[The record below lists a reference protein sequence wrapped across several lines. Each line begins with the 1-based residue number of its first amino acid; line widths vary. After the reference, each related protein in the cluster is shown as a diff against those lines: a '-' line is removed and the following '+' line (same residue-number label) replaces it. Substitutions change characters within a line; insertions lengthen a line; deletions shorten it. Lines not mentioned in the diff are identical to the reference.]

1 MRWQHRQVTVQL
13 EEGIVFPRD
22 AVRFPIE
29 LRMPAGTSPLDPETW
44 PRVEG
49 RLELVGGRLLY
60 MPPCADVQQD
70 VAIDVAYV
78 LRSWSEAHAEFL
90 VGGNEAGMLLDGE
103 IRGADAAVWR
113 RADAGRR
120 TGKLRSVAPVLA
132 VEIAGQDEGEA
143 ELCAK
148 ARWYL
153 GHGVALVW
161 IVLPE
166 SFEVLVLHQ
175 GGESR
180 HGLGERLPER
190 SELPQLS
197 PPVERLFAQLRS

>member
-1 MRWQHRQVTVQL
+1 MTIQL
-13 EEGIVFPRD
+13 DEGIVFPRD

-29 LRMPAGTSPLDPETW
+29 LRMPAGMRLQDPDTW

-49 RLELVGGRLLY
+49 RLEFVGGRLLY

-78 LRSWSEAHAEFL
+78 LRSWSRTHTEFI

-113 RADAGRR
+113 RADAERR
-120 TGKLRSVAPVLA
+120 TGKFRSVAPVLA
-132 VEIAGQDEGEA
+132 VEIAGQDEA
-143 ELCAK
+143 EEDLRVK

-153 GHGVALVW
+153 EHGVAVVW
-161 IVLPE
+161 IILPVKLEVVVL
-166 SFEVLVLHQ
+166 Q
-175 GGESR
+175 RGGESR
-180 HGLGERLPER
+180 VGIGARLPECDA
-190 SELPQLS
+190 LPGLT
-197 PPVERLFAQLRS
+197 PAVEELFAQLRS